1 MNIVR
6 MMIVFGSLAIIGRSQ
21 ASVPADHEDFQSW
34 NDVQINVSLNEKFE
48 YFNRFTMRLGENV
61 SRFNDGRI
69 AVGIVWKPTRAIS
82 ISPFLWLINARNALG
97 SFRRETRLN
106 LSATYRFP
114 FKKFGLSHRSTI
126 ERRLRFPLNSWRYRA
141 MVTVEKDIPKS
152 IIPGAKVF
160 VADEVFYDSLLKQF
174 SRNRFAVGITKTLSK
189 QLAVDIFYMRQ
200 NDGFARPGD
209 LNTIWTAWKI
219 KY

>member
-1 MNIVR
+1 
-6 MMIVFGSLAIIGRSQ
+6 
-21 ASVPADHEDFQSW
+21 
-34 NDVQINVSLNEKFE
+34 
-48 YFNRFTMRLGENV
+48 
-61 SRFNDGRI
+61 
-69 AVGIVWKPTRAIS
+69 
-82 ISPFLWLINARNALG
+82 
-97 SFRRETRLN
+97 
-106 LSATYRFP
+106 
-114 FKKFGLSHRSTI
+114 
-126 ERRLRFPLNSWRYRA
+126 